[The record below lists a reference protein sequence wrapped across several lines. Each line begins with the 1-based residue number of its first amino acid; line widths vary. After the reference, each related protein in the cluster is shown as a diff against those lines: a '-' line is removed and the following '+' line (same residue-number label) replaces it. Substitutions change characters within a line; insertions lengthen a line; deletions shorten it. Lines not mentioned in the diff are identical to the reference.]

1 MISPALQQLYDEHEV
16 IQRAIDRLQIL
27 LASADLARQANEL
40 RALLLFFR
48 EYADGYHHRKE
59 EDLLFLALAAANPA
73 IESLTGS
80 LSEHHQHFREALA
93 VAEAAMDANDW
104 EMARTTF
111 ERYASD
117 LIDHMSAENDEL
129 FVAADD
135 MMSESELERLYYQ
148 FQDAD
153 RELGVERKQE
163 LEVEV
168 TNG

>member
-27 LASADLARQANEL
+27 LASPDLASQADEL

-48 EYADGYHHRKE
+48 QYADGYHHRKE

-80 LSEHHQHFREALA
+80 LAEHHELFRESLA
-93 VAEAAMDANDW
+93 SAEAAMDADDW
-104 EMARTTF
+104 ETARTTF
-111 ERYASD
+111 DQYASG

-135 MMSESELERLYYQ
+135 MMSESELDRLYYQ

-153 RELGVERKQE
+153 RELGVERKQL
-163 LEVEV
+163 LEMEMS
-168 TNG
+168 NG